1 MNAFQDE
8 EINLWDL
15 LLTTIRFLLAKRKLI
30 VVCLTLGLLAGIAH
44 YFITPKVYES
54 KSMWLSSFLQEPQ
67 VQQSMEVVNKFI
79 KGKNTPALAGLL
91 SLEEKE
97 ASQIKAIT
105 FEYIHSGINDKND
118 KKEKTELT
126 TSDLIIVRVM
136 VLDNSILP
144 KLQTGLAHYL
154 EDNNFVKLIIEKRK
168 ETLRALISKL
178 DTEIHSLDSMKT
190 SLFKDKTSTTKNN
203 GMVLVDPSN
212 IYGSLVNLYRERL
225 DYKNELDLISNIQLL
240 EGFAAFE
247 KPVSPKLLK
256 DLAFGLLGGV
266 AFSIMSLVFSALSR
280 EL

>member
-97 ASQIKAIT
+97 
-105 FEYIHSGINDKND
+105 N
-118 KKEKTELT
+118 
-126 TSDLIIVRVM
+126 
-136 VLDNSILP
+136 
-144 KLQTGLAHYL
+144 
-154 EDNNFVKLIIEKRK
+154 
-168 ETLRALISKL
+168 
-178 DTEIHSLDSMKT
+178 
-190 SLFKDKTSTTKNN
+190 
-203 GMVLVDPSN
+203 
-212 IYGSLVNLYRERL
+212 
-225 DYKNELDLISNIQLL
+225 
-240 EGFAAFE
+240 
-247 KPVSPKLLK
+247 
-256 DLAFGLLGGV
+256 
-266 AFSIMSLVFSALSR
+266 
-280 EL
+280 